1 MVTKLK
7 NKIIRSPYFWTGIL
21 LFILLTFFAYH
32 KERQV
37 ENETKK
43 KMEMMVQNVC
53 ISNIATFK
61 NILTHYIE
69 QLEYIKHAAF
79 FSEESVRQNIAYFSQ
94 KDSLMRHIE
103 IVENSGALTSCLMQP
118 FFTDN
123 ESYIQIMLPIES
135 PRLKNKAL
143 LLKIKLMDLHTQI
156 AENKNFAYAYLTLIY
171 DNRYVFHPDETKIG
185 LPVEPNNRFITG
197 QDKENTVTETF
208 SDYLNMDIYRYFQF
222 TEMGGTMWTFTANV
236 PGISFNELV
245 SSIRNAFIYLSMLAS
260 AAFAVIFLFGIWYW
274 KKEFL
279 KRQQIQQEKIN
290 LELKNELQKQ
300 QSLATELEQLKS
312 GLNPHFLFNSLSSL
326 KILVSKQPEEAKNF
340 AVALSNLY
348 RYLLKQ
354 EKCDLITL
362 EEELNFTKDYIYL
375 QQIRFAQ
382 RIQTEIAIEE
392 MALQRKLP
400 PMSLQLLVENCI
412 KHTKMSNKEPLKIK
426 IYTDSNNLVV
436 ENNYNPLESV
446 VSSGIGLENLIKRY
460 SFLTLQACSFQLEEN
475 KFVAKIPLL

>member
-1 MVTKLK
+1 MVAKLK
-7 NKIIRSPYFWTGIL
+7 NKIIRSPYLWTGVL
-21 LFILLTFFAYH
+21 LFILLTIFAYH

-37 ENETKK
+37 EGKTKK
-43 KMEMMVQNVC
+43 KIEMMVQNVS

-61 NILTHYIE
+61 NILEHYVE
-69 QLEYIKHAAF
+69 QLEYIKHAAL
-79 FSEESVRQNIAYFSQ
+79 FSEEGIRQNIAFFSQ
-94 KDSLMRHIE
+94 KDSLMRNIE
-103 IVENSGALTSCLMQP
+103 IVENRNNMTSCLMQP
-118 FFTDN
+118 FFADN
-123 ESYIQIMLPIES
+123 ESYIQVMLPIES
-135 PRLKNKAL
+135 SKLKNKAL
-143 LLKIKLMDLHTQI
+143 LLKIKLMDLHTKI
-156 AENKNFAYAYLTLIY
+156 AENKNFSYAYLTLIY
-171 DNRYVFHPDETKIG
+171 KDRYIFHPDETKIG
-185 LPVEPNNRFITG
+185 LPVEATNRFRSA

-208 SDYLNMDIYRYFQF
+208 SDYLNMDIYRYFHR
-222 TEMGGTMWTFTANV
+222 TEMGGTVWTFTANV

-245 SSIRNAFIYLSMLAS
+245 SSIRNAFIYLSLSAS
-260 AAFAVIFLFGIWYW
+260 TAFAVIFLFGIWYW

-354 EKCDLITL
+354 EKCDLISL

-375 QQIRFAQ
+375 QQIRYAQ
-382 RIQTEIAIEE
+382 RIQTKIDIQET
-392 MALQRKLP
+392 ALQRKLP
-400 PMSLQLLVENCI
+400 PMSMQLLVENCI

-426 IYTDSNNLVV
+426 IYADSNNLVV

-446 VSSGIGLENLIKRY
+446 VSSGIGLENLTKRY
-460 SFLTLQACSFQLEEN
+460 SFITTQKCSFKIEEN
-475 KFVAKIPLL
+475 KFMAKLPLL